1 MTHKLLFLTPDL
13 PYPPHQGA
21 AIRSFNLI
29 KNLAPTN
36 EIHLLSFVQQS
47 NASGKLGPLSTFCA
61 NVATV
66 LAPSR
71 SNKSRALSVLFSAKP
86 DMALRLPSSRF
97 ANQLRICLLRER
109 FDFVQVEAIEMA
121 QYGLA
126 VKRMSLPS
134 QPQVVFD
141 DINAE
146 YLLQKRAFESDIGH
160 PTRWLGA
167 LYSLIQWQKL
177 RRYEAKVCRQLDRV
191 VVVSHAD
198 GEALLEAVPELHSTV
213 VPNGVDTTY
222 YTPADREE
230 ESDTALVFTGKMDF
244 RPNVDAVLWFA
255 REVLPLIREAVPQA
269 RFKVVGKSPHR
280 RLRPLAERADITLT
294 GYVDDVRPHIAEAG
308 VYVVPLRVGGGTRL
322 KVLEAMSM
330 GKAIVTTSLGREGI
344 DVTDGVELVM
354 ADDASAFAQ
363 SAVGLLRDR
372 ERRRELGQA
381 ARSLAESTHDWRH
394 ITPLLEQVYEG

>member
-1 MTHKLLFLTPDL
+1 MTPKLLFLTPDL

-29 KNLAPTN
+29 KNLVPSH

-47 NASGKLGPLSTFCA
+47 NASSRLGPLSTFCA

-66 LAPSR
+66 PAPSR
-71 SNKSRALSVLFSAKP
+71 SNKSRALSVLFSAEP
-86 DMALRLPSSRF
+86 DMALRLPSARF
-97 ANQLRICLLRER
+97 ANQLRLCLQRER

-146 YLLQKRAFESDIGH
+146 YLLQKRAFQSDIGH

-167 LYSLIQWQKL
+167 FYSLIQWQKL
-177 RRYEAKVCRQLDRV
+177 QRYEAKVCRQLDRV

-198 GEALLEAVPELHSTV
+198 GEALLELVPELHSTV
-213 VPNGVDTTY
+213 VPNGVDTSY
-222 YTPADREE
+222 YTPTDRET
-230 ESDTALVFTGKMDF
+230 ESDTTLVFTGKMDF

-269 RFKVVGKSPHR
+269 RFKVVGRDPHP
-280 RLRPLAERADITLT
+280 RLNPLAERADMTLT

-330 GKAIVTTSLGREGI
+330 GKAIVTTSLGCEGI
-344 DVTDGVELVM
+344 DVADGRELVI
-354 ADDASAFAQ
+354 ADDTHTFAQ
-363 SAVGLLRDR
+363 SVVDLLGDTT
-372 ERRRELGQA
+372 RRRELGGV
-381 ARSLAESTHDWRH
+381 ARSLVESTHDWRH